1 MLSVWED
8 DFRYSH
14 NFPKIICTNMRR
26 NWLGRDSSSTHWYL
40 FPSCQPLPYLHIAS
54 FSSFSFCIWVFFL
67 SIDWGF
73 VWNLLEVKSK
83 EYGREILTVY
93 FDYWNFFFH
102 CRRINAQSGVNWC
115 VLLISKHHG
124 GGVKISNIPA
134 DARKILNSRWR
145 SLKDFSNIMSYGCFF
160 FLACFNFISLLFN

>member
-1 MLSVWED
+1 MYEYATQLTWPRFELDSLISLSELPTVTLSA
-8 DFRYSH
+8 YSLIQ
-14 NFPKIICTNMRR
+14 FLLI
-26 NWLGRDSSSTHWYL
+26 
-40 FPSCQPLPYLHIAS
+40 LHM
-54 FSSFSFCIWVFFL
+54 FFFL